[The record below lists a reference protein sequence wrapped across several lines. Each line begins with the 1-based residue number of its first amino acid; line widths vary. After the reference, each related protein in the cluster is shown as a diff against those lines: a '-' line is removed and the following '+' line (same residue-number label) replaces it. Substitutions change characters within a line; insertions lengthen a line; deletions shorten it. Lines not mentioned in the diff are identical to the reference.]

1 MGKKLSFFF
10 SPCRSLRLGNVF
22 FLADTLRQ
30 RWWLLKELEKILII
44 IIYFFEFLLATLEK
58 NMIIARFCFELK
70 INLRFYT
77 IKFRLRLNF
86 IVLNLRF
93 IFNSKQNLAII
104 LFFSRIMPIK
114 MQKSILSL

>member
-1 MGKKLSFFF
+1 MPEFEIGK
-10 SPCRSLRLGNVF
+10 CF
-22 FLADTLRQ
+22 FLADTSRR